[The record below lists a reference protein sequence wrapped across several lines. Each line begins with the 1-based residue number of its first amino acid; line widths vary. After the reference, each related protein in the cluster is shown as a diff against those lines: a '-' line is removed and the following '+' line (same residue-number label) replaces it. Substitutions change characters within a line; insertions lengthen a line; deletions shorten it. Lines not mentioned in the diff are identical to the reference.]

1 MKLKAIMTG
10 ALAAVLLAGCGSGG
24 KASAPVVRPVKVYRV
39 EPLGAVDKDFAGM
52 STADSVSN
60 LAFRVSGQIIKVYV
74 QDGQTVRQGAIIAEI
89 DPREYRLQ
97 MEADKATFLTA
108 RSQMDRN
115 KRLLDRQA
123 ISRQDYEIAD
133 AAYVRAR
140 SAYNNSQSI
149 LADTKLRAPFSGAIE
164 KMFVDNFQRVQ
175 VGEPVARLVDPLTRT
190 VKYTMPETALQML
203 KMPGLSF
210 TVWFDA
216 YQNTPFPA
224 RLKEYMKSST
234 QATGISV
241 ALTLEPFDE
250 KRYDIAPGM
259 SCTINMKVESPQH
272 DTVTAV
278 PLTAVFSRDNREW
291 VWIVGTDRRVKAQP
305 VKLGQLFDLLGRRSR
320 VTGDDRSAFDDERR
334 ILFLAELAERNQ
346 AADEQQRQE
355 KVNHLSVI
363 EGISGKIHSITDSI
377 RLVFPL
383 SFRHFQTFEHCKE
396 FKIDR

>member
-224 RLKEYMKSST
+224 RLQEYMKSST
-234 QATGISV
+234 QAAGISV

-305 VKLGQLFDLLGRRSR
+305 VKLGQLFGSDMVMIDDGLKAGDEVVTAGVYQIVEGEEVKLL
-320 VTGDDRSAFDDERR
+320 
-334 ILFLAELAERNQ
+334 
-346 AADEQQRQE
+346 
-355 KVNHLSVI
+355 
-363 EGISGKIHSITDSI
+363 
-377 RLVFPL
+377 P
-383 SFRHFQTFEHCKE
+383 
-396 FKIDR
+396 

>member
-1 MKLKAIMTG
+1 MHWQPCCSQVG
-10 ALAAVLLAGCGSGG
+10 GSGG

-149 LADTKLRAPFSGAIE
+149 LADTKLRAPFSGC
-164 KMFVDNFQRVQ
+164 D
-175 VGEPVARLVDPLTRT
+175 
-190 VKYTMPETALQML
+190 
-203 KMPGLSF
+203 
-210 TVWFDA
+210 
-216 YQNTPFPA
+216 
-224 RLKEYMKSST
+224 
-234 QATGISV
+234 
-241 ALTLEPFDE
+241 
-250 KRYDIAPGM
+250 
-259 SCTINMKVESPQH
+259 
-272 DTVTAV
+272 
-278 PLTAVFSRDNREW
+278 
-291 VWIVGTDRRVKAQP
+291 
-305 VKLGQLFDLLGRRSR
+305 
-320 VTGDDRSAFDDERR
+320 
-334 ILFLAELAERNQ
+334 
-346 AADEQQRQE
+346 
-355 KVNHLSVI
+355 
-363 EGISGKIHSITDSI
+363 
-377 RLVFPL
+377 
-383 SFRHFQTFEHCKE
+383 
-396 FKIDR
+396 